1 MAAQARASS
10 VVNTAFEQR
19 EVSQTDEK
27 RSIADAIADYI
38 PDGSTVFITIG
49 TTVEHVARAL
59 MNHKHLR
66 VITNSLRVAH
76 ILYKCPQF
84 EVMVPGGTLRPHNG
98 GIIGPVTTAFVASF
112 RADYLVTSMGAI
124 ESDGALLEFD
134 VNEANVAQTM
144 MAHSRHILLA
154 ADHTKFQASAAVEMG
169 SVAQATALFTDK
181 LPGTALQN
189 LLKTHQVEVILAK
202 PGGDEG
208 GIINPGS
215 AGVSVCLA
223 ELLVVFVTDSSQFLR
238 FCFSFIQ
245 LALLSQC
252 IGFINLGNQIIHAFV
267 EVFHFRAVRC
277 FAFQFVRVP
286 FLASSALA
294 RKSPNILCS

>member
-1 MAAQARASS
+1 MYKLCAMVVFREQSMILTDVTGNPRHDRLLRLIAERGYMNIDELALLLDVSTQTVRRDIRKLSDQGLITRHHGGAGRASS

-19 EVSQTDEK
+19 EVSQTEEK
-27 RSIADAIADYI
+27 RAIAEAIADYI

-59 MNHKHLR
+59 ANHKNLR

-98 GIIGPVTTAFVASF
+98 GIIGPVTSAFVAGF

-134 VNEANVAQTM
+134 VNEAAVAQTM
-144 MAHSRHILLA
+144 MAHARHILLA

-169 SVAQATALFTDK
+169 SVTQATALFTDR
-181 LPGTALQN
+181 LPATALQN
-189 LLKTHQVEVILAK
+189 VLKAHQVEIIQAT
-202 PGGDEG
+202 PGGDEE
-208 GIINPGS
+208 P
-215 AGVSVCLA
+215 
-223 ELLVVFVTDSSQFLR
+223 
-238 FCFSFIQ
+238 
-245 LALLSQC
+245 
-252 IGFINLGNQIIHAFV
+252 
-267 EVFHFRAVRC
+267 
-277 FAFQFVRVP
+277 
-286 FLASSALA
+286 
-294 RKSPNILCS
+294 

>member
-1 MAAQARASS
+1 MVKLTAKVVFREQLMILTDVTGNPRHDRLLSLIAERGYMNIDELAVLLDVSTQTVRRDIRKLSEQGLITRHHGGAGRASS

-208 GIINPGS
+208 
-215 AGVSVCLA
+215 A
-223 ELLVVFVTDSSQFLR
+223 E
-238 FCFSFIQ
+238 
-245 LALLSQC
+245 
-252 IGFINLGNQIIHAFV
+252 
-267 EVFHFRAVRC
+267 
-277 FAFQFVRVP
+277 
-286 FLASSALA
+286 
-294 RKSPNILCS
+294 